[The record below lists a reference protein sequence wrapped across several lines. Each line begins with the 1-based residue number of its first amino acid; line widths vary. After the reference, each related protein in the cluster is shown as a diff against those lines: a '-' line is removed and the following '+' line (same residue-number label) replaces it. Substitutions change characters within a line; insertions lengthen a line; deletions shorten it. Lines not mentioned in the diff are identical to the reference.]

1 MCEGSIALVWGGT
14 NYGSLFSGEYH
25 LYGFAPARFLILA
38 SHHLQNPI
46 GRGTSPHPLPTQ
58 GSRELVHR
66 TPGPLIEL
74 SVCAPCKPP
83 TTFECEWNCGFR
95 LAIQDCWH
103 FCGPRVKS
111 LCAFRLMYLSGLFW
125 VYWVWGAFAS
135 VGLCVGLYIYEC
147 RI

>member
-1 MCEGSIALVWGGT
+1 MAVCFLENITYTVL
-14 NYGSLFSGEYH
+14 H
-25 LYGFAPARFLILA
+25 LRAFLILA

-111 LCAFRLMYLSGLFW
+111 LCAFRLMYLSGFISGFIGFGGLLLLW
-125 VYWVWGAFAS
+125 ACVWDCIYMSVVYS
-135 VGLCVGLYIYEC
+135 